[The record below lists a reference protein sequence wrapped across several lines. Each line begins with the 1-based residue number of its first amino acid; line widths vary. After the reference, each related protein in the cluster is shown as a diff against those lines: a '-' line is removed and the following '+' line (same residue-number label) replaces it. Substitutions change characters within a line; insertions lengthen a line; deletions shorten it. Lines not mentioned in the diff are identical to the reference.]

1 MKDKMLFI
9 SSEIEKASS
18 SKKDKNLKIAGYAN
32 TTAKDRA
39 GDIVTANAWAKGVD
53 NFRRNPVLLYQHK
66 HDCPIGKV
74 NKITVDK
81 KGIFVEAAVSEAAES
96 NHVIQTLIKDGA
108 LKSFSVGFKVKD
120 GKYNREED
128 SMYITDVELLE
139 ISVVSVPCN
148 QDSLFS
154 VRKSF
159 ETDDD
164 YTKFVDSFKSE
175 ESSTKEEKAAKIKA
189 GITDLADGHYHTVE
203 MDKKGDGV
211 TTYASH
217 MANHAHK
224 IKDGVLEAADG
235 HTHEISMVGVAV
247 HDTVGPDSDADVSTR
262 PLSPSEQESTNNDSA
277 PKVHAEGH
285 GQVLPVAEASSED
298 LEIEIKNEEEE
309 ILDIEGKEEEDEED
323 FDLDPNT
330 PIPFLN
336 LLSTETSQINNGDF
350 VKYDNVRYK
359 VTKIATAQSATFK
372 FLEVDL
378 QGKDC
383 DNNVDVNADEIF
395 VVNTWDMGSKFDI
408 IIEDFG
414 DVPETLIEDFNKYC
428 NATEADL
435 YKFKDSWKL
444 EPQEQEKLNT
454 LINIKLTPSSEW
466 NALEQKFAHIY
477 TQKIKALLELNTSEA
492 QEDSNI
498 SLALKL
504 HGYFKK
510 ENDTMAEQV
519 VDTIDLT
526 SSSAEKI
533 EETTEQVIEEKAA
546 PVAQV
551 SEPEVAKLVEKTG
564 KAVMKESDAAE
575 KAQETGASYKKEIE
589 ELEELKSQISKYK
602 DEVKALTETKMV
614 YQESQRNTQQF
625 SEKEMANA
633 YLLAACMNKRDP
645 FDTKMGSRMKAI
657 TSVDQFLS
665 NFSSNIYTE
674 MEQQLVIAPM
684 FNRIA
689 VDARNFRVPV
699 ADEDTDGDVAQFA
712 SGTFA
717 TGVGDTTNV
726 PTSNQN
732 TISAVTFTPHK
743 FMATTHLAK
752 DEEEDTVLPLLDF
765 LRAAATRRLARAID
779 KSILRGRGNLTGFTA
794 APTNAITAGSGYA
807 SVMKGVTTLANDAS
821 LTATTG
827 SGSDKVD
834 PTDIASARGTLG
846 KYGLQLGDQLVYLT
860 TIEGYNNLVTTS
872 DFRTVD
878 KFGPNAT
885 YLTGS
890 VGAVYGIPIQI
901 TEFLDN
907 VGSTGNQIG
916 ALVYKPGF
924 MIAER
929 RGMEIESEYEP
940 RQQVTAMY
948 LSTRFD
954 FKALTTNSS
963 AALDSS
969 KYSYA
974 CQVKTG

>member
-96 NHVIQTLIKDGA
+96 NHGIQTLIKDGA

-120 GKYNREED
+120 GKYNRDED

-504 HGYFKK
+504 HRYFKK

-860 TIEGYNNLVTTS
+860 TIEGYNNLVTNS